1 MGILDTLIGMRGG
14 SGGMSPVTMGLLG
27 LLAYKAVKGFGASS
41 TTPTSGGMT
50 IGSGGGGLGNNLG
63 DILNNLGSG
72 RGAGMGGSLGGI
84 LSGGLG
90 DLFKQFQGAGK
101 GDVADSWVGTG
112 ANKPIT
118 PDALGKVLAPEQ
130 IIFLMQHTGLSRNA
144 LLSGLSEHLPN
155 AVDTLTPA
163 GHAPSREE
171 LARMV

>member
-1 MGILDTLIGMRGG
+1 MGILDTLTGMRGG
-14 SGGMSPVTMGLLG
+14 GGGMSPVTMGLLG

-41 TTPTSGGMT
+41 TTPAS
-50 IGSGGGGLGNNLG
+50 GGGLGGNLG
-63 DILNNLGSG
+63 NILKNLG
-72 RGAGMGGSLGGI
+72 GGLGGNLGGNLGGI

-101 GDVADSWVGTG
+101 GDVTDSWVGTG

-130 IIFLMQHTGLSRNA
+130 ITFLMQHTGLSRNA

>member
-14 SGGMSPVTMGLLG
+14 GGGMSPVTMGLLG

-41 TTPTSGGMT
+41 TTPTSSGGLGGNLGN
-50 IGSGGGGLGNNLG
+50 ILKNLGGGLGGNLG
-63 DILNNLGSG
+63 GN
-72 RGAGMGGSLGGI
+72 LGGI

-101 GDVADSWVGTG
+101 GDVTDSWVGTG

-130 IIFLMQHTGLSRNA
+130 ITFLMQHTGLSRNA

-163 GHAPSREE
+163 GHAPSSEE